1 MIHIKMI
8 FVVIMTQY
16 AVTFA
21 MMDVFDMDFLTLKG
35 IPYVWII
42 VIPGFLVMSFTVLNS
57 LFYLDKHVID
67 KLVESEMDKRDTEY
81 EIYSEEA
88 NIHQH
93 EVFRDL
99 QMIKILAQENKYDD
113 IKDYIS

>member
-1 MIHIKMI
+1 ML
-8 FVVIMTQY
+8 FVVIITQY
-16 AVTFA
+16 AVTLA
-21 MMDVFDMDFLTLKG
+21 MMNIFDMDFLTLDNK
-35 IPYVWII
+35 PYIWII
-42 VIPGFLVMSFTVLNS
+42 VLPGFLVMSFTVLNS

-67 KLVESEMDKRDTEY
+67 QLVELEMDKRDTEY
-81 EIYSEEA
+81 ETYSDEV

-99 QMIKILAQENKYDD
+99 QMIKILAQEKKYED